1 MNDEETRPY
10 IVEDGTE
17 PGTFH
22 VVIAETGRTLLVCR
36 DRGSAEQYAVLL
48 CEAYA
53 RGERAG
59 RRGRR

>member
-1 MNDEETRPY
+1 MADEETPPY
-10 IVEDGTE
+10 VVEEGTE

-22 VVIAETGRTLLVCR
+22 VVIAETGRILLVCR
-36 DRGSAEQYAVLL
+36 DRGSAEQYSLLL

-59 RRGRR
+59 RRKR